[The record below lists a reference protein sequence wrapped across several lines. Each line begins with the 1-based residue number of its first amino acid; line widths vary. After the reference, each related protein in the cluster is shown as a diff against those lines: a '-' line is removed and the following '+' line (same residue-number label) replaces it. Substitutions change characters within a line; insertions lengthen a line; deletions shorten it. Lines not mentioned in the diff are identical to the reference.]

1 MQKWS
6 GDSVLWAVL
15 TDSLNAVE
23 CLSILSSHTNTN
35 INSQF
40 PFPTKKQCETK
51 TELKSSGYHF
61 LPVLLLTL
69 LGVSAL
75 MQAEQFHLIYI

>member
-23 CLSILSSHTNTN
+23 CLSILSSNTNTN